1 MQPLDK
7 EGSSTAAGRAA
18 VEETEA
24 SMPGEWRFIV
34 CDLVQFRVEGSFF

>member
-7 EGSSTAAGRAA
+7 EGSSTVAGRAA

-24 SMPGEWRFIV
+24 SMPGEWHCIV
-34 CDLVQFRVEGSFF
+34 RDM